1 MGSIAEQHVQRFT
14 GRPEGNQA
22 TPAERLR
29 IAWRLTKGR
38 AKYLR
43 KAIKGTFGQYPREC
57 PLCGWEGRFLN
68 FGTPGRFDVV
78 CPRCRSQPRQR
89 LLALVQEREALIPPK
104 ADILHFAPEGA
115 VRRMI
120 GQTGPKRY
128 VTADLKMGLDLTL
141 DIEKIDLPDE
151 SFDVIVC
158 SHVLEH
164 VDDRAALSE
173 LHRIL
178 RPSGRLI
185 LMVPIIE
192 GSDRT
197 YEDPAIT
204 SWHERK
210 LHFGGGTHVRYYG
223 RDFRDRVK
231 AAGFRLQEYCAD
243 DYEPIRFGL
252 VRGERVFVATK

>member
-1 MGSIAEQHVQRFT
+1 VQRFT
-14 GRPEGNQA
+14 GHRDG
-22 TPAERLR
+22 TRITHAERLR

-43 KAIKGTFGQYPREC
+43 KAIKGTFGQHPREC
-57 PLCGWEGRFLN
+57 PCCGWRGRFLN

-78 CPRCRSQPRQR
+78 CPRCRSHPRQR
-89 LLALVQEREALIPPK
+89 LLKLVHEHEGLIPPN
-104 ADILHFAPEGA
+104 AEVLHFAPEGA
-115 VRRMI
+115 VSRMI
-120 GQTGPKRY
+120 GETAPNRY
-128 VTADLKMGLDLTL
+128 VTADLKDGLDLKL

-151 SFDVIVC
+151 SFDVVIC

-173 LHRIL
+173 LYRIL
-178 RPSGRLI
+178 KPSGRLI
-185 LMVPIIE
+185 LMIPIIE
-192 GSDRT
+192 GSAKT
-197 YEDPAIT
+197 YENPAIT
-204 SWHERK
+204 SWHDRK

-223 RDFRDRVK
+223 RDFRDRVRTP
-231 AAGFRLQEYCAD
+231 GFHLHEYCAD